1 MKTKRMIGIGLIV
14 LLIAAVFAGCSS
26 TRTTLTAQQFQS
38 KTEQMGYAIADA
50 TDQFEEG
57 AAEVVLLAV
66 KEDHQIEFFV
76 FPSSDAAAQNYSQN
90 METVKQK
97 SATLSSHKE
106 VNMSN
111 YDYYIRTTSD
121 GYYVVSRIDN
131 TMLYSAVSEEATD
144 AAKESILA
152 LGYLDKTVSH
162 EESEEET
169 VPEETQAQSTADVS
183 PAPQPDD
190 GSASEELPE
199 AADSYTTHTLGNI
212 VFSVNNRHTFIESDE
227 VTLAINIEPKYGI
240 NLNLLPITGSPTEAQ
255 YQELQKSV
263 VSRTIEE
270 NGMYDYNTQET
281 TVAGQSAT
289 RINGMVDYKGKAAHI
304 DTHIF
309 GDAQYFYMVIYV
321 SLDPGLH
328 QDAYTKLLDSIEFT
342 QGGPSTQT
350 AQSAETEGQDSET
363 LKAQTFKDM
372 RFLYDDQ
379 YELVLAADNQIA
391 IRFEPGVD
399 SVNFT
404 AKTYAE
410 APTTEQQYAE
420 RLDEITT
427 EAITLY
433 SLYDADKQTAAIAGR
448 SARKVTARMDVE
460 GVAKDVEM
468 YLFGYDQH
476 FYAVFHIYEDPAA
489 HGDEFES
496 LLKSISFGG

>member
-1 MKTKRMIGIGLIV
+1 MKTKRMTGIGLII
-14 LLIAAVFAGCSS
+14 LIMAAVFAGCSS
-26 TRTTLTAQQFQS
+26 TRTPLTAQQFQS
-38 KTEQMGYAIADA
+38 KTEQMGYAITDA

-76 FPSSDAAAQNYSQN
+76 FPSPGAAVQNYNQN
-90 METVKQK
+90 VETVKQK
-97 SATLSSHKE
+97 SDTLSSYKE

-111 YDYYIRTTSD
+111 YNYYIRTTSD

-131 TMLYSAVSEEATD
+131 TMLFSAVSKEVTD
-144 AAKESILA
+144 AAKGTILA

-162 EESEEET
+162 DESEDET
-169 VPEETQAQSTADVS
+169 ASTAQTQSTVDIS
-183 PAPQPDD
+183 SETQPDD
-190 GSASEELPE
+190 GSASGELPG
-199 AADSYTTHTLGNI
+199 AADSYATHSLGNI
-212 VFSVNNRHTFIESDE
+212 VFSVNTRHTFVDSDE
-227 VTLAINIEPKYGI
+227 VSLAINIEPNYGI
-240 NLNLLPITGSPTEAQ
+240 NLNFLPITGSPTEAQ

-263 VSRTIEE
+263 VSRAIEE
-270 NGMYDYNTQET
+270 NEMYGYNTQET
-281 TVAGQSAT
+281 TVAGRSAM
-289 RINGMVDYKGKAAHI
+289 RITGMVDYEGIPFHI
-304 DTHIF
+304 DIHIF
-309 GDAQYFYMVIYV
+309 GDAQYFYMIIYV

-328 QDAYTKLLDSIEFT
+328 QDAYTKLLDSIEFA
-342 QGGPSTQT
+342 QGGSGTQT
-350 AQSAETEGQDSET
+350 AQSAETERKDSAD
-363 LKAQTFKDM
+363 LKAQTFKNM
-372 RFLYDDQ
+372 QFLYDDQ

-399 SVNFT
+399 SVNFA

-420 RLDEITT
+420 RLDEITA
-427 EAITLY
+427 EAMTLY

-448 SARKVTARMDVE
+448 SARKVTARMDVK

-489 HGDEFES
+489 YGDEFEH